1 MLEEFAPTLEQMA
14 PLIQK
19 MQSRTGKKKRM
30 ARLVQMVEPPMSMA
44 PSGDGSAL
52 GVDGL
57 TSLSGDARG
66 RHAHTSGGTRC
77 LKTGPQYTMGIWTRR
92 RRGLLKRKSHECGTQ
107 HSQSTGMQE
116 LFQLSA
122 NNAALLRNFGVRGL
136 LAFIGPGLVRWSGGS
151 RVNCARG

>member
-1 MLEEFAPTLEQMA
+1 MSIAP
-14 PLIQK
+14 
-19 MQSRTGKKKRM
+19 
-30 ARLVQMVEPPMSMA
+30 V
-44 PSGDGSAL
+44 SGDGSAL

-66 RHAHTSGGTRC
+66 RHAHTSGGARC

-92 RRGLLKRKSHECGTQ
+92 RRGLLTKRKSHECGTQ

-122 NNAALLRNFGVRGL
+122 NKAALQRNFGVRGL
-136 LAFIGPGLVRWSGGS
+136 LAFIGPGFVRWSGGS
-151 RVNCARG
+151 RVNGARG